1 MNRLEVEGTK
11 EGRYYQMAL
20 DQTRDI
26 LETCVR
32 ELSEE
37 CGRVVYEGISQRIKS
52 GESIEEKLKRKGYK
66 TDRETEF
73 EKLNDI
79 AGIRIICRFEDDI
92 YRIRDK
98 ICEQKELKILKQKDF
113 VERQKKSGYRSLH
126 LIIKIPV
133 ATEEGMREM
142 KVEIQIRT
150 IVMHLWAEL
159 EHEKCYKKGKR
170 DRKDST
176 YRRLKVCA
184 KVGRALDKEMILA
197 REAGGGEESN
207 D

>member
-1 MNRLEVEGTK
+1 M
-11 EGRYYQMAL
+11 
-20 DQTRDI
+20 
-26 LETCVR
+26 
-32 ELSEE
+32 
-37 CGRVVYEGISQRIKS
+37 
-52 GESIEEKLKRKGYK
+52 
-66 TDRETEF
+66 
-73 EKLNDI
+73 
-79 AGIRIICRFEDDI
+79 
-92 YRIRDK
+92 
-98 ICEQKELKILKQKDF
+98 KILKQKDF
-113 VERQKKSGYRSLH
+113 VERPKKSGYRSLH